1 MVSQLKVNE
10 IVQQSGSNLTIG
22 GSGDNIVLGSGATT
36 SFGKI
41 GQVNSVLL
49 GTQEF
54 TNSTSFA
61 ETEATLAITP
71 TTTSSKILIY
81 WDVSFRRN
89 NSNTNTYAQFQLY
102 KDGSS
107 HKVIDNNFSNTMG
120 EKLWCRANYHLLD
133 SPSTTSSTTYAVYW
147 ARGGTSES
155 GGFYLCD
162 GGSSAATGSFTL
174 MEVLP

>member
-1 MVSQLKVNE
+1 MSTLKVT
-10 IVQQSGSNLTIG
+10 NLQKLDG
-22 GSGDNIVLGSGATT
+22 TT
-36 SFGKI
+36 FPVGKI
-41 GQVNSVLL
+41 GQVKSVLL

-61 ETEATLAITP
+61 ETEATLSITP
-71 TTTSSKILIY
+71 TSTSSKILIY

-89 NSNTNTYAQFQLY
+89 NSNTATFAKFHLY
-102 KDGSS
+102 KNGSS
-107 HKVIDNNFSNTMG
+107 HKVIDNNFSNTMN

-133 SPSTTSSTTYAVYW
+133 SPATTSAITYAVYW

-162 GGSSAATGSFTL
+162 GGSSNATGS
-174 MEVLP
+174 